1 MRFSTRSEERPL
13 RAVHRVLTLCF
24 QGVRLLAV
32 DQKGQSPRSSV
43 RRDLQGVRRADG
55 HQDGTLRRVPGVHDV
70 SQVQVHPAGAARYQV
85 PQVQRR
91 RSRGTPH
98 QEGQDVLRLPALPG
112 LRLFH
117 LEQTGPRSVSE
128 LRIRGHGRDQV
139 QDDGRNDTQVSEVRT
154 HDGGGGVGPRSRRG
168 DDVGAQ
174 HAAPLHTVVVG
185 GGLAGCEAAWA
196 LAERGVRVT
205 LHEMRPVRMTPAHE
219 TEGLAEL
226 VCSNTFKS
234 VEPTHAHGLLK
245 AEMRQLGSIVLE
257 AADAARIPGG
267 SALAVDRVVFSKE
280 LEARVLGHGN
290 ITIVRGEVTDL
301 PSPGIIATGP
311 LTSDALAAA
320 IAARLGVQSLAFF
333 DAIAPIVSAD
343 SLDYTRLFKASR
355 YGKGGG
361 DDYWNAPF
369 TKAEYETFVA
379 ALLAGEQ
386 YVPGHEWDKVP
397 YFEGCLPVE
406 EMAQRGPETLR
417 FGPMKPVGLVDPRAG
432 ARGQPYAVVQLR
444 QEDRAAQMWNLV
456 GFQTRLKTGA
466 QQRILRTIP
475 GLEHAEFLR
484 YGSIHRNSYLNAP
497 QALTPYLS
505 ALDDPQL
512 LFAGQLT
519 GVEGYTESAA
529 TGLLAGI
536 NLARLLAGDA
546 PLLPPPTT
554 MLGALYRYLRE
565 TEPARFQPMNANF
578 GLMEPL
584 DPPVR
589 DKFKKKEALA
599 ERALREI
606 GVFAQ
611 ELGVMASA

>member
-1 MRFSTRSEERPL
+1 
-13 RAVHRVLTLCF
+13 
-24 QGVRLLAV
+24 
-32 DQKGQSPRSSV
+32 
-43 RRDLQGVRRADG
+43 
-55 HQDGTLRRVPGVHDV
+55 
-70 SQVQVHPAGAARYQV
+70 
-85 PQVQRR
+85 
-91 RSRGTPH
+91 
-98 QEGQDVLRLPALPG
+98 
-112 LRLFH
+112 
-117 LEQTGPRSVSE
+117 
-128 LRIRGHGRDQV
+128 
-139 QDDGRNDTQVSEVRT
+139 
-154 HDGGGGVGPRSRRG
+154 
-168 DDVGAQ
+168 
-174 HAAPLHTVVVG
+174 
-185 GGLAGCEAAWA
+185 
-196 LAERGVRVT
+196 
-205 LHEMRPVRMTPAHE
+205 MTPAHQ
-219 TEGLAEL
+219 TESLAEL

-234 VEPTHAHGLLK
+234 VEPAHAHGLLK
-245 AEMRQLGSIVLE
+245 DEMRQLGSIVLQ
-257 AADAARIPGG
+257 AADDARIPGG
-267 SALAVDRVVFSKE
+267 SALAVDRVAFAKG
-280 LEARVLGHGN
+280 LEARVLTHPN
-290 ITIVRGEVTDL
+290 ITLVRGEVTAL
-301 PSPGIIATGP
+301 TAPAVIATGP

-320 IAARLGVQSLAFF
+320 IAARLGVQSLAFY

-343 SLDYTRLFKASR
+343 SLDYSRLFKASR

-369 TKAEYETFVA
+369 TQAEYEAFVA
-379 ALLAGEQ
+379 ELIAGEQ
-386 YVPGHEWDKVP
+386 YVPGHEFDKVP

-417 FGPMKPVGLVDPRAG
+417 FGPMKPIGLVDPRAG

-466 QQRILRTIP
+466 QQRIFRTIP
-475 GLEHAEFLR
+475 GLENAEFLR

-529 TGLLAGI
+529 TGMLAGI

-584 DPPVR
+584 ENPPR
-589 DKFKKKEALA
+589 DKFKKKELLA
-599 ERALREI
+599 ERALREM

-611 ELGVMASA
+611 ELGVVIPA